1 MCHETSLFQP
11 ILLNEGNF
19 FSFKLVKNK
28 ITFKRKFVLVNL
40 IFSRKQ
46 NWINQEDKLIFMH
59 EILQIHKQKK

>member
-1 MCHETSLFQP
+1 MCHEISLFQP

-19 FSFKLVKNK
+19 VSFKLVKNK

-46 NWINQEDKLIFMH
+46 NWINQEDELIFMH